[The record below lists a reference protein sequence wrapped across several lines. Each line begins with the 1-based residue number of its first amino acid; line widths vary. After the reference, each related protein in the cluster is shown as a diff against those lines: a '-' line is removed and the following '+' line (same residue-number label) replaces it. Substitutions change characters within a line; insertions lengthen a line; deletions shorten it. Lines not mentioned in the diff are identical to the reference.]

1 MYVWVWPGVQVTGCT
16 PFVIIALLSTA
27 HLFLHPLRESLATKT
42 CFRINL
48 LVSDQEYI
56 NINNISISSVCACV
70 LNVRAQHTHA
80 RTHALPS
87 AANFSFLGTKRWA
100 TAWATGRLCDIRGA
114 DALRFP
120 GKKMDE
126 RDSWEV
132 QVDLQL
138 I

>member
-56 NINNISISSVCACV
+56 NINNIRYMA
-70 LNVRAQHTHA
+70 
-80 RTHALPS
+80 P
-87 AANFSFLGTKRWA
+87 F
-100 TAWATGRLCDIRGA
+100 
-114 DALRFP
+114 
-120 GKKMDE
+120 
-126 RDSWEV
+126 V
-132 QVDLQL
+132 QVLSEFGGFGLGFQGGHRISTCAGHL
-138 I
+138 GCSL